1 MSDLR
6 FNAIAG
12 TVLASLL
19 GVLALNAGAGY
30 LIAPHYPE
38 KAGYMPDVET
48 GGGGAGAEA
57 PAGPPDWGTILADPA
72 QLATLVE
79 RGDKLHAVCSSCHS
93 VEPGGPNG
101 TGPLLYDVF
110 GRPSGSH
117 AGFTYSAAMAAYGQP
132 WSYDNLYAFLESP
145 SRYISGTSMG
155 FAGLRKSE
163 DRVALVAY
171 LHSLSPSPAPLP
183 APRPAEPAAATGE
196 EGAAAPADAAPADA
210 AAQAPA
216 PG

>member
-30 LIAPHYPE
+30 LFAPHFPE

-48 GGGGAGAEA
+48 GGGGAGPEA
-57 PAGPPDWGTILADPA
+57 PAGPPDWGTVFADPA

-101 TGPLLYDVF
+101 TGPLLYGVF

-171 LHSLSPSPAPLP
+171 LRSLSPSPAALP
-183 APRPAEPAAATGE
+183 APKPAEPTPAAE
-196 EGAAAPADAAPADA
+196 EGAAAPADAAPAA
-210 AAQAPA
+210 TEAPT